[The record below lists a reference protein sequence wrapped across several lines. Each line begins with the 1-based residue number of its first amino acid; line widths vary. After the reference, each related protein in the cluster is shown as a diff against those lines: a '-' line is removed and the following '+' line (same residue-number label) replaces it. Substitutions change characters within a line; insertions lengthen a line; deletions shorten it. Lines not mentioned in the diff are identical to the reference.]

1 MFPVHCCCGAMA
13 QQKKLNEVTVSW
25 VPPGEPAPELPTVPA
40 SLNPKDTQRY
50 MSFDVGLKTF
60 SVCVATVYACP
71 SLEGCSVC
79 RGYSVDIEQWKSFD
93 IPALL
98 GRNVNLK
105 NLSLK
110 ESAIMFQSFLSF
122 MAHHSEETWWA
133 STLEDPQT
141 VVLIE
146 TQQKRFGER
155 QRILSILLCTDMVER
170 HKRSARSVQFVNA
183 LLKNTDQNN
192 PGVSQVVIPRRPPTT
207 QSKSQSKTATKSKKK
222 KSSTETKKSE
232 QPTNDEPPP
241 LSDDEW
247 VQYQMTHLNVPFLR
261 SSFTASS
268 SPSPSHP
275 AASEANRDTSPS
287 SCSSS
292 SSSSRY
298 KARKDASVRA
308 AFTLLCRTDQ
318 SSWLRFFLNH
328 TVSKRDDYADA
339 LMQLFYY
346 HLQRSKRVGSV
357 SNRRK
362 RAKKSS
368 VVSSTSSAASQK
380 KKHDENTKQSSQK
393 KARVS

>member
-1 MFPVHCCCGAMA
+1 MA
-13 QQKKLNEVTVSW
+13 HQKKLNEVTVSL
-25 VPPGEPAPELPTVPA
+25 VPPGEPAPDLPTVPT
-40 SLNPKDTQRY
+40 SINLKDTQRY

-79 RGYSVDIEQWKSFD
+79 RGYSVDIERWKSFD

-122 MAHHSEETWWA
+122 MAHHPEETWWA

-183 LLKNTDQNN
+183 LLKNTDQDN
-192 PGVSQVVIPRRPPTT
+192 PEVSQVVIPRRPPTT
-207 QSKSQSKTATKSKKK
+207 QSKSQPKTATKKKKK
-222 KSSTETKKSE
+222 KSCTETKNSK
-232 QPTNDEPPP
+232 QPTNDQPPPP

-247 VQYQMTHLNVPFLR
+247 VQYQMTHLNVPFLC
-261 SSFTASS
+261 SSFSTSS

-275 AASEANRDTSPS
+275 AASEANKNTSFS
-287 SCSSS
+287 SSS

-308 AFTLLCRTDQ
+308 AFTLLCRTSQ

-357 SNRRK
+357 SNQRK
-362 RAKKSS
+362 RAKKPS
-368 VVSSTSSAASQK
+368 VASSTFSAASPK
-380 KKHDENTKQSSQK
+380 KKRDETTKQSSQK